1 MSFKLLIL
9 SFLLPLFALGQLSNI
24 TNTEIVG
31 FTNHLLTYGSYQPAI
46 DFAKSKVFKPD
57 LSASQKDSLLFYIAV
72 GYDKLKKDSLA
83 ENYYLSVS
91 DSSALYLRSYFIAAQ
106 NCIFR
111 TEFKKANSIL
121 KILPTTDNN
130 ETNQIRYYL
139 ENGTALMIGEKISP
153 ITQKQDFLSLK
164 PEFQKELIHLEFLA
178 KKKSGIKKR
187 SPWIAGALSGIIPGL
202 GKVYAGSNAQ
212 GLSTFVKVVVLGGL
226 AFENYYRH
234 GIKNPQFWFFG
245 GLTSLYYVSGIYG
258 SVYLPKLNYQEKID
272 AIHQDAKVSL
282 LSPN

>member
-9 SFLLPLFALGQLSNI
+9 VFVFPVFAFGQLSNI
-24 TNTEIVG
+24 PDHEIAG

-46 DFAKSKVFKPD
+46 DFAKSK
-57 LSASQKDSLLFYIAV
+57 LSNSGLSFSQQDSLLFYIAI

-83 ENYYLSVS
+83 EDYYLRVS
-91 DSSALYLRSYFIAAQ
+91 DSSSLYISSHFLSAQ
-106 NCIFR
+106 KCISR
-111 TEFKKANSIL
+111 TDFKKANSIL
-121 KILPTTDNN
+121 KKLPVTDNDK
-130 ETNQIRYYL
+130 TNQTIYYL
-139 ENGTALMIGEKISP
+139 ESGTALMIGEKIIPYSN
-153 ITQKQDFLSLK
+153 KQDFLMLK

-178 KKKSGIKKR
+178 KKKSKLKKK

-212 GLSTFVKVVVLGGL
+212 GLSTFLRVAILGGL

-234 GIKNPQFWFFG
+234 GIKNPQFWFFA
-245 GLTSLYYVSGIYG
+245 GLTSVYYVSGIYG
-258 SVYLPKLNYQEKID
+258 SVYLPKLNYEENLD

-282 LSPN
+282 LSSY